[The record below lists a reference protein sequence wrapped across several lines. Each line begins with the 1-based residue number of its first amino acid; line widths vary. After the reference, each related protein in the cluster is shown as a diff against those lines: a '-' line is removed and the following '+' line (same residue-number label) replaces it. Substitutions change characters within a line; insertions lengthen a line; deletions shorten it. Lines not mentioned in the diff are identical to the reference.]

1 MPFRRATDY
10 SVEGE
15 ENHKFWLYKPFFK
28 RGAEVWCLG
37 AVCESGQCPQLQNLS
52 EMSWKRPR
60 FKPQVCL
67 WLCKEGF
74 SKMSWASRPGKIAST
89 HCNTQR
95 CKNSCRIW
103 WHSPKSPKVHG
114 EPVDLGG
121 FASGPEIRCHV
132 ESHRQIH
139 ETKQMNNMNCS
150 SYLK

>member
-1 MPFRRATDY
+1 MPFSRATDY
-10 SVEGE
+10 SVEGKE
-15 ENHKFWLYKPFFK
+15 KDKFWLYKPFFK

-37 AVCESGQCPQLQNLS
+37 TVCESGQCPQLQNMS

-60 FKPQVCL
+60 FKTQVCL

-74 SKMSWASRPGKIAST
+74 SKMSSFQAWENGFS

-95 CKNSCRIW
+95 CKKRCRIW
-103 WHSPKSPKVHG
+103 WHSPKSLKVHG
-114 EPVDLGG
+114 EPADLGE

-132 ESHRQIH
+132 ESHRQVH
-139 ETKQMNNMNCS
+139 ETKQMNNMNGS